1 MGREI
6 AQSPSPPSPLP
17 LKRERGAEG
26 GVRAFQPRAYALG
39 YSMAPLT
46 GLRKTGS
53 HAKDVLEELLTRAS
67 AEYAMNPKEP
77 LVSVVTPFYNTAKY
91 LAECIE
97 SVLRQTYQNWE
108 YVLVNNRST
117 DKSAEIAEHY
127 AKLYP
132 EKIRLEH
139 NVDFLSQ
146 LQNYNRALSLIS
158 PKSKYCKFVQADDWL
173 FPQCLSMMVETAER
187 DPSIGVVGS
196 YSLEGRDVAFDG
208 LPYPSSFVDG
218 KAVCR
223 LFFLESRYVFG
234 SATQLLVRSDL
245 VLGHNPF
252 YLEAYDPFEDAATI
266 FQLLRDC
273 NFGFVHQVL
282 TYSRRDNTS
291 LMKSLMDF
299 NCPIAF
305 QIFMLRDFGHD
316 FLTPDEYREQIQW
329 REYAY
334 SRMLAD
340 GLLELRGKEYWN
352 FHKSMLG
359 RMGYSFRSAHVWRLF
374 LGAISDILLNPKRSL
389 LLFNGSLRR
398 RSEQKRARRPARSG
412 YAPEPRSLV
421 QDAKGQD
428 APQ

>member
-1 MGREI
+1 
-6 AQSPSPPSPLP
+6 
-17 LKRERGAEG
+17 
-26 GVRAFQPRAYALG
+26 
-39 YSMAPLT
+39 
-46 GLRKTGS
+46 
-53 HAKDVLEELLTRAS
+53 
-67 AEYAMNPKEP
+67 MNSTEP

-97 SVLRQTYQNWE
+97 SVLRQTHENWE

-117 DKSAEIAEHY
+117 DKSVEIAEHY

-132 EKIRLEH
+132 GKIRLEH
-139 NVDFLSQ
+139 NADFLSQ

-173 FPQCLSMMVETAER
+173 FPQCISLMVEVAER
-187 DPSIGVVGS
+187 DHSIGIVGS

-208 LPYPSSFVDG
+208 LPYPSSLVSG

-252 YLEAYDPFEDAATI
+252 YQEAYDPFEDAATI
-266 FQLLRDC
+266 FQLLREC

-305 QIFMLRDFGHD
+305 QIFMLRDFGQD
-316 FLTPDEYREQIQW
+316 FLTPDEYREHLQW
-329 REYAY
+329 REHAY
-334 SRMLAD
+334 SRILGD

-352 FHKSMLG
+352 FHKSMLK
-359 RMGYSFRSAHVWRLF
+359 RMGYSLRSARVWRLS

-389 LLFNGSLRR
+389 LLFKDSLRR
-398 RSEQKRARRPARSG
+398 LRNERSEQPPPPSG
-412 YAPEPRSLV
+412 YAHEAASLV
-421 QDAKGQD
+421 QDAKGQH
-428 APQ
+428 APD